1 MLTNIEFE
9 NYRVFKNRQRI
20 VLRPITIIFGKN
32 NSGKSAL
39 LKLPLLVNS
48 FVQEEPKIFSKE
60 INGVTV
66 CKRYADT
73 VYGKGN
79 KVVRFLFSNESGSN
93 VDIRYL
99 VEKIGALEKPLLQK
113 HIPQDLDLSI
123 LRTQIDYIGAIR
135 PNEIEATRDIDSEEP
150 VFSGADGDDT
160 YQYLLRDY
168 NTAERT
174 LYNKVSKWYETNFDG
189 WGIRVQEV
197 GNNLFTIGMG
207 SGNLQ
212 EIPIQDCGTGIRQS
226 LPIVIRACK
235 KCEEP
240 TLIVFE
246 EPETHLNPGAHANLS
261 QLIAESIDEDPN
273 KRYLIE
279 THSQTFIL
287 RLRRMLAE
295 KKLRKD
301 DVALYYVEY
310 NLEEESSVVN
320 QIEINED
327 GTISKWPKGMFEEVL
342 GEVIAINK
350 RRGLQ

>member
-48 FVQEEPKIFSKE
+48 YTLEEPMMFSKE
-60 INGVTV
+60 INGVAV
-66 CKRYADT
+66 CKRYSDT

-79 KVVRFLFSNESGSN
+79 KVVRFLFSDEKENILEIN
-93 VDIRYL
+93 YL
-99 VEKIGALEKPLLQK
+99 VEKFGAIEMPLLQK
-113 HIPQDLDLSI
+113 PIPQNMDFSS
-123 LRTQIDYIGAIR
+123 LRIRIDYIGAIR
-135 PNEIEATRDIDSEEP
+135 PNEIELTRDVDADEP
-150 VFSGADGDDT
+150 AFSGVDGDNT

-168 NTAERT
+168 NSAERL
-174 LYNKVSKWYETNFDG
+174 LYNKVSRWYEDNFDG

-207 SGNLQ
+207 SGNL
-212 EIPIQDCGTGIRQS
+212 PTVFLQDSGTGIRQS

-261 QLIAESIDEDPN
+261 QLIAESIADDSN

-295 KKLRKD
+295 KRLRQED
-301 DVALYYVEY
+301 IALYYVEY
-310 NLEEESSVVN
+310 NPASESSNVKQVKVN
-320 QIEINED
+320 KD
-327 GTISKWPKGMFEEVL
+327 GTISEWPKGMFEEVL
-342 GEVIAINK
+342 GEVVAINK
-350 RRGLQ
+350 IRGLQ